1 MAIRYSPASTKKSAD
16 ITEEEYERKYD
27 EKKKNG
33 IIVQLSYFITKN
45 ARHVLVDVVFLLLRE
60 LYFRV
65 VPSFPQLRY
74 DEEWVLLL
82 FLRHSDHEWF
92 WWVPY

>member
-1 MAIRYSPASTKKSAD
+1 MAIRYSPASTKTSAD

-27 EKKKNG
+27 EKKLKKG

-45 ARHVLVDVVFLLLRE
+45 ARRVLVDVVFLLLRE

-74 DEEWVLLL
+74 DEEWVL
-82 FLRHSDHEWF
+82 
-92 WWVPY
+92 

>member
-27 EKKKNG
+27 EKG

-45 ARHVLVDVVFLLLRE
+45 ARRVLVDVVFLLLRE

-74 DEEWVLLL
+74 DEEWVL
-82 FLRHSDHEWF
+82 
-92 WWVPY
+92 